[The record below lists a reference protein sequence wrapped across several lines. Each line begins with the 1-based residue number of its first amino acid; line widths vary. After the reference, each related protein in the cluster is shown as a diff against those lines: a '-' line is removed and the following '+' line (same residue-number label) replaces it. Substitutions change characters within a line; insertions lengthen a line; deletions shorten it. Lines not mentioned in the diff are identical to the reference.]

1 MEEDGQNTKENIKKG
16 DEENEREK
24 EAKGKQ
30 NE

>member
-1 MEEDGQNTKENIKKG
+1 MEEDRQNTKENIKKG